1 MTAALKIRDGTN
13 TLRTITVLKVR
24 DASNTL
30 RTITEIWVRDT
41 NNVPRLV
48 FNPSGSATLACALDT
63 TAVSGFSAGTG
74 TATTGT
80 CTASGSGGTGP
91 YTYAWNLVSYTLVAF
106 PPTANSASSAA
117 STFTQTGIDPNT
129 TESAIW
135 TCTVTDSLSNTATSE
150 ELTSYFSDIS

>member
-1 MTAALKIRDGTN
+1 MALGILVRDGSNVQRTITSMKVRDGTN
-13 TLRTITVLKVR
+13 T
-24 DASNTL
+24 S

-41 NNVPRLV
+41 NNVSRLV
-48 FNPSGSATLACALDT
+48 FNPSGSAALACALDT

-150 ELTSYFSDIS
+150 QLTSYFSDIS

>member
-41 NNVPRLV
+41 NNVPRPV

-74 TATTGT
+74 TATTPSPLESSS
-80 CTASGSGGTGP
+80 ALP
-91 YTYAWNLVSYTLVAF
+91 K
-106 PPTANSASSAA
+106 ASSRSA
-117 STFTQTGIDPNT
+117 GIAPDV
-129 TESAIW
+129 
-135 TCTVTDSLSNTATSE
+135 VTPGVEIKPAGMSSMPSR
-150 ELTSYFSDIS
+150 